1 MIKIKK
7 IKLNKTQKTKKLI
20 KKVPRKLF
28 KKKIKIVIKTMMKI
42 ELKYF
47 QKDINANHVSSIEK
61 ELVIKVI
68 FVLLIMIFNNK
79 NYLIYVSFSCLEC
92 V

>member
-1 MIKIKK
+1 
-7 IKLNKTQKTKKLI
+7 
-20 KKVPRKLF
+20 
-28 KKKIKIVIKTMMKI
+28 MKI

-68 FVLLIMIFNNK
+68 VVLLIMIFNNK
-79 NYLIYVSFSCLEC
+79 NYLIYVSFNCLEC